1 MQVVGANF
9 QGIPR
14 WLQCIPRYSC
24 LDSLLTPMTSSCC
37 NAATPSTSSG
47 LAWVASSLLP
57 SEAPAWHCCL
67 TGSIFRLFFQSLTCF
82 FSILTQRAPRRMPC
96 FLQRFLTFLP
106 SAVRWTLLMSLLGP
120 KACLEADW
128 LPRRQVESSLLSLY
142 TYFWVYPKNGLHT
155 AVAIIPCI
163 MLILGNKITNLGLH
177 NFRKCVQPVW
187 WFGAGEELDEPE
199 ELVASSS
206 VEEFMG

>member
-14 WLQCIPRYSC
+14 YFQGIPRYSC
-24 LDSLLTPMTSSCC
+24 LDSLLTPMTSLCC

-82 FSILTQRAPRRMPC
+82 FSILTQRAPRKMPC

-106 SAVRWTLLMSLLGP
+106 SAVRWTLLMS
-120 KACLEADW
+120 CLV
-128 LPRRQVESSLLSLY
+128 PRRVWRQTGFQEGR
-142 TYFWVYPKNGLHT
+142 KNRVFCHYIHIFG
-155 AVAIIPCI
+155 CI
-163 MLILGNKITNLGLH
+163 QKMGSTWQLDLGLH